1 MDTLNTLPVGTHL
14 QEFIVEKIVGIGGFG
29 IVYQANDTLLHRSVA
44 IKEYMPTSMASRQ
57 DGSTVSVRSQAYTDD
72 FENGKRSF
80 INEARMLAHFK
91 HAALIEV
98 FRFWEQNGTAYMA
111 MPFYE
116 GKTLKET
123 LQTPGAS
130 RPDQAYLLKI
140 MYPIFDALQVM
151 HHEQIFHRDI
161 SPDNIMVLRDDR
173 PILLDLGAAR
183 KVLLEG
189 SQALT
194 VMVKPGYA
202 PIEQYADDASIK
214 QGPWTDIYAIG
225 AVLHFAITGKAPPPA
240 ASRLL
245 NDTMPRLE
253 VKAADVSFAAGFT
266 KEFLQAVDAALRV
279 RPEDRPQTIAE
290 FRKLLNGELIR
301 GELTSEA
308 LKQTVQEQSEPMP
321 NQFASI
327 APVAEAYADSDHTIV
342 LPRTLTKTG
351 LASPRLL
358 DVTSAE
364 ESAMTNADPVPEIK
378 KGFGGLMAAAAIG
391 AVVLGAGI
399 FMSIKP
405 SAPVPPSPSATKEAT
420 APAVIAAPIVKP
432 SVQTE
437 VQTEVVKPVE
447 APLPEVTVDQ
457 AKKAEKLSVIRLNV
471 KPWGEIFV
479 DGATKGISPPMKAL
493 NLPAGEYSIE
503 IRNGDFAPHSQ
514 KLIVKA
520 GESFNLTHA
529 FSDSIQAK

>member
-1 MDTLNTLPVGTHL
+1 MDTLNALPVGTHL
-14 QEFIVEKIVGIGGFG
+14 QEFVVEKIVGIGGFG

-57 DGSTVSVRSQAYTDD
+57 DGSTVSVRSQAYTND
-72 FENGKRSF
+72 FESGKRSF

-116 GKTLKET
+116 GKTLKDT
-123 LQTPGAS
+123 LQAQGAPQS
-130 RPDQAYLLKI
+130 NQAFLLKI
-140 MYPIFDALQVM
+140 LHPIFDALQIM
-151 HHEQIFHRDI
+151 HSEQIFHRDI
-161 SPDNIMVLRDDR
+161 SPDNIMVLSGDR

-202 PIEQYADDASIK
+202 PIEQYADDVSVK

-245 NDTMPRLE
+245 NDSMPRLE
-253 VKAADVSFAAGFT
+253 ATAADASMHSEYS
-266 KEFLQAVDAALRV
+266 KEFLRAVDAALRV
-279 RPEDRPQTIAE
+279 RPEDRPQSIAE
-290 FRKLLNGELIR
+290 FRKLLIGA
-301 GELTSEA
+301 LT
-308 LKQTVQEQSEPMP
+308 LTLPEQSVPESGPVP
-321 NQFASI
+321 DKLSGIVQ
-327 APVAEAYADSDHTIV
+327 APQAYAESDHTIV
-342 LPRTLTKTG
+342 LPRTLTKIG
-351 LASPRLL
+351 LAVSKSP
-358 DVTSAE
+358 DVDFAAE
-364 ESAMTNADPVPEIK
+364 SKMPNAVITPK
-378 KGFGGLMAAAAIG
+378 KNKGSGRVIAAAAIG

-399 FMSIKP
+399 FMSMKPRAPLPP
-405 SAPVPPSPSATKEAT
+405 SASATKEAIV
-420 APAVIAAPIVKP
+420 PAAIPAPIVKP
-432 SVQTE
+432 DLQAE
-437 VQTEVVKPVE
+437 VIRPVE
-447 APLPEVTVDQ
+447 APVPAATVDQ
-457 AKKAEKLSVIRLNV
+457 AKKAEKLSVIRLNI

-479 DGATKGISPPMKAL
+479 DGETKGISPPMKAL
-493 NLPAGEYSIE
+493 NLPAGEYAIE

-514 KLIVKA
+514 KLIVKS

-529 FSDSIQAK
+529 FSDSIQTK

>member
-29 IVYQANDTLLHRSVA
+29 IVYQANDTLLHRTVA

-91 HAALIEV
+91 HVALIEV

-123 LQTPGAS
+123 LQAPGAS
-130 RPDQAYLLKI
+130 RPDQAYLLKV
-140 MYPIFDALQVM
+140 MHPIFDALQVM
-151 HHEQIFHRDI
+151 HQEQIFHRDI

-245 NDTMPRLE
+245 NDSMPRLE
-253 VKAADVSFAAGFT
+253 AKAADASFAAGFT

-290 FRKLLNGELIR
+290 FRKLLNGES
-301 GELTSEA
+301 TSEA
-308 LKQTVQEQSEPMP
+308 LRPTVPEQSEPMP
-321 NQFASI
+321 DPFASI
-327 APVAEAYADSDHTIV
+327 APMPQAYADSDHTVV

-351 LASPRLL
+351 LANPRPP
-358 DVTSAE
+358 DVTSAA
-364 ESAMTNADPVPEIK
+364 ESVTTNADPVPEK
-378 KGFGGLMAAAAIG
+378 KKSSGGLIAAAVIS

-405 SAPVPPSPSATKEAT
+405 SAPLPPSPTATKETT

-432 SVQTE
+432 SVQP
-437 VQTEVVKPVE
+437 EVVKPVE

-529 FSDSIQAK
+529 FSDSIQIKQ